1 MHMALSIRIFT
12 QTAGRKVLSSERILE
27 GASITI
33 GRSKSCTLSLEDPE
47 LQLSRV
53 QAELVRTGPGYM
65 LKVVSKNSPVE
76 VNGRSHAPGSQTM
89 VGPGD
94 TLGMAGYELEILGD
108 GEMDSDPEATRAVPA
123 RPRTAAPE
131 PQRVVPEPP
140 PAAAPAARLPPEPVR
155 GPAAG
160 AAPAAAP
167 LGVQTR
173 RSGRGLMI
181 GAGFAAVLIALGSF
195 LLWPSLKGMLPD
207 QEVEKQAALDV
218 ARLEGEARS
227 LIKLLDAERRERKE
241 AVAASARD
249 IARIEEQLR
258 AARTS
263 TEKAGAQAA
272 LREARNTAALN
283 TLLEQKVRDQTDGQ
297 NGLPKAEGNLS
308 AAASAAKSKDNV
320 VAAKILQETVAL
332 LTAARAKI
340 ADDRKAAQSEQLKR
354 QDQLQVAETKASA
367 EAEARA
373 KAETE
378 ARSRTE
384 IQARIK
390 SELDARA
397 KKESQARA
405 ATAPEPAA
413 RAENNA
419 ATASKTP
426 PAASGSTDC
435 VAKLAGAWVH
445 ATGGTWTFSGKQ
457 GTLVVNSSSY
467 GPKAQQ
473 ITVLSLSSCD
483 ADTMT
488 YKIVRTALVNTA
500 DASFQYDRTP
510 ASAPNLPNWVKD
522 YTQPYAISVNGLKF
536 GNFIY
541 AKR

>member
-1 MHMALSIRIFT
+1 MLS
-12 QTAGRKVLSSERILE
+12 AERILE

-131 PQRVVPEPP
+131 PQRVAPEPR
-140 PAAAPAARLPPEPVR
+140 PAAAPATRLPPEPAR

-167 LGVQTR
+167 LGVPAR

-181 GAGFAAVLIALGSF
+181 GAGVAAVLIALGSF

-207 QEVEKQAALDV
+207 QAVEKQAALDV

-258 AARTS
+258 AARTN

-308 AAASAAKSKDNV
+308 AAASAVKSKDNV

-373 KAETE
+373 RAETE
-378 ARSRTE
+378 ARSRSE

-405 ATAPEPAA
+405 ATAPEPVAK
-413 RAENNA
+413 AENA

-426 PAASGSTDC
+426 PAASGSTNC
-435 VAKLAGAWVH
+435 VAKLAGTWVH

-457 GTLVVNSSSY
+457 GTLVVNSGSY

-510 ASAPNLPNWVKD
+510 ASAPNLPNWVKV

-536 GNFIY
+536 GNFTY

>member
-1 MHMALSIRIFT
+1 MALSLRIFT
-12 QTAGRKVLSSERILE
+12 QTAGRKVLSSERVLE

-47 LQLSRV
+47 LQLSRI

-65 LKVVSKNSPVE
+65 LKVISKNSPVE
-76 VNGRSHAPGSQTM
+76 VNGRSHPPGSQTM

-94 TLGMAGYELEILGD
+94 TLSMAGYDLEILGD
-108 GEMDSDPEATRAVPA
+108 GEQDSDPEATRAVPA
-123 RPRTAAPE
+123 RPRPAAPE
-131 PQRVVPEPP
+131 PQRVDPEPR
-140 PAAAPAARLPPEPVR
+140 PAAAPPARLPPQPVR

-160 AAPAAAP
+160 AASAAAP
-167 LGVQTR
+167 LGVPAR

-181 GAGFAAVLIALGSF
+181 GAGVAAVLVALGSF

-207 QEVEKQAALDV
+207 QEGQKKAALEV
-218 ARLEGEARS
+218 VRLEGEARS
-227 LIKLLDAERRERKE
+227 LIKLLDDERRERKE
-241 AVAASARD
+241 AVAASARE

-258 AARTS
+258 SARTS
-263 TEKAGAQAA
+263 QEKASIQTA
-272 LREARNTAALN
+272 LREARNTASLN
-283 TLLEQKVRDQTDGQ
+283 TLQEQKVRDQTDGQ

-308 AAASAAKSKDNV
+308 AAASAAKSKDTAA
-320 VAAKILQETVAL
+320 AAKILQETVAL
-332 LTAARAKI
+332 LTAARTKI
-340 ADDRKAAQSEQLKR
+340 ADERKSAQGEQLKR

-373 KAETE
+373 KAEADAKT
-378 ARSRTE
+378 RIE

-390 SELDARA
+390 AELDARA
-397 KKESQARA
+397 KKENQARA
-405 ATAPEPAA
+405 ATAPEPTAK
-413 RAENNA
+413 AENA
-419 ATASKTP
+419 AAAQKTP

-435 VAKLAGAWVH
+435 VAKLAGTWVH

-473 ITVLSLSSCD
+473 ITVLSVSSCD
-483 ADTMT
+483 TDTMT
-488 YKIVRTALVNTA
+488 YKIVRTALINTA

-510 ASAPNLPNWVKD
+510 ASAPNLPNWVKV

-536 GNFIY
+536 GNYTY
-541 AKR
+541 ARR